1 MAKIRSNRVQHSRH
15 QTLSAPD
22 EVERRGKDAAAR
34 WLERKE
40 KELADKRR
48 RNTYRL
54 WRKAGRQF
62 ASIGK
67 RHDSIPRLPRRTW
80 ASGADS
86 IYADRRIGPES
97 KCHQQEERN
106 AAGCLQDQTGCRR
119 WGSPDIL
126 QSGICRPGR
135 EALQVWRDRRAIG
148 RFLRCFH
155 HDGVFAVPFGAP
167 RWSI

>member
-67 RHDSIPRLPRRTW
+67 AT
-80 ASGADS
+80 
-86 IYADRRIGPES
+86 
-97 KCHQQEERN
+97 
-106 AAGCLQDQTGCRR
+106 
-119 WGSPDIL
+119 
-126 QSGICRPGR
+126 
-135 EALQVWRDRRAIG
+135 
-148 RFLRCFH
+148 
-155 HDGVFAVPFGAP
+155 
-167 RWSI
+167 